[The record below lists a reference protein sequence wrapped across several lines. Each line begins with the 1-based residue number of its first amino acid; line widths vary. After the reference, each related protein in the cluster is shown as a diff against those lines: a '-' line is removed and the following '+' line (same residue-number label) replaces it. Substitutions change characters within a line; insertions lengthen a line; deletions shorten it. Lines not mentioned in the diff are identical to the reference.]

1 MLHYQGVHHRYGD
14 LVALHDLNL
23 EVAPGEIFGLLGPNG
38 AGKTTAIKIAATLLR
53 PTSGRVLLDGIDVLA
68 DPLGAKRRLGL
79 TPDTPFFYGGLT
91 GRQFLRFVGNIREM
105 PSAPLETRIAE
116 LMAFFH
122 LDDAADSAIL
132 TYSMGMKRKLGLASA
147 VLHRP
152 KVLILDEP
160 TSGLDPHASRD
171 ARALLVSLRDAG
183 TTVFLTTHVL
193 QIAQA
198 VCDRVGILD
207 RGRLVAVGSL
217 AELRARE
224 QEDLEDVFVRVTRPG
239 SEESDPA

>member
-1 MLHYQGVHHRYGD
+1 MLNFQNVHHRYGD
-14 LVALHDLNL
+14 LVALYDLSL
-23 EVAPGEIFGLLGPNG
+23 EVLPGEIFGLLGPNG
-38 AGKTTAIKIAATLLR
+38 AGKTTAIKIATTLVR
-53 PTSGRVLLDGIDVLA
+53 PTSGRVLLDGIDVQA

-79 TPDTPFFYGGLT
+79 MPDTPFFYGGLT

-105 PSAPLETRIAE
+105 PSAPLEARITE

-122 LDDAADSAIL
+122 LEDAADSAIL
-132 TYSMGMKRKLGLASA
+132 TYSMGMKKKLGLGAA
-147 VLHRP
+147 ILHRP

-217 AELRARE
+217 AELRRRE
-224 QEDLEDVFVRVTRPG
+224 QEDLEDVFVRVTQRG
-239 SEESDPA
+239 TEESDLA

>member
-1 MLHYQGVHHRYGD
+1 MINYENVHHRYGD
-14 LVALHDLNL
+14 VVALHDLNL
-23 EVAPGEIFGLLGPNG
+23 EVLPGEIFGLLGPNG

-53 PTSGRVLLDGIDVLA
+53 PASGRVTLDGIDVQA
-68 DPLGAKRRLGL
+68 DPMGAKQRLGL
-79 TPDTPFFYGGLT
+79 MPDTPFFYSGLS

-105 PSAPLETRIAE
+105 PSASLEARIAE
-116 LMAFFH
+116 LMAFFR
-122 LDDAADSAIL
+122 LEEAADSAIL
-132 TYSMGMKRKLGLASA
+132 TYSLGMKKKLGLATA
-147 VLHRP
+147 ILHQP

-193 QIAQA
+193 QIAQTM
-198 VCDRVGILD
+198 CDRVGILD

-217 AELRARE
+217 AELRARD
-224 QEDLEDVFVRVTRPG
+224 QEDLEDVFVRVTQRGPD
-239 SEESDPA
+239 ESDAA

>member
-1 MLHYQGVHHRYGD
+1 MINYENVHHRYGD
-14 LVALHDLNL
+14 VVALHDLNL
-23 EVAPGEIFGLLGPNG
+23 EVLPGEIFGLLGPNG
-38 AGKTTAIKIAATLLR
+38 AGKTTAIKIATTLVC
-53 PTSGRVLLDGIDVLA
+53 PTAGRVILDGIDVRA

-79 TPDTPFFYGGLT
+79 MPDTPFFYGGLT

-105 PSAPLETRIAE
+105 PTAPLEERITE
-116 LMAFFH
+116 LVAFFH
-122 LDDAADSAIL
+122 IEDVADSAIL
-132 TYSMGMKRKLGLASA
+132 TYSMGMKKKLGLASA
-147 VLHRP
+147 ILHRP
-152 KVLILDEP
+152 RVLILDEP

-171 ARALLVSLRDAG
+171 ARALLVSLRDEG

-224 QEDLEDVFVRVTRPG
+224 QEDLEDVFVRVTERRTD
-239 SEESDPA
+239 ESDPA

>member
-1 MLHYQGVHHRYGD
+1 
-14 LVALHDLNL
+14 
-23 EVAPGEIFGLLGPNG
+23 
-38 AGKTTAIKIAATLLR
+38 
-53 PTSGRVLLDGIDVLA
+53 
-68 DPLGAKRRLGL
+68 
-79 TPDTPFFYGGLT
+79 LT

-183 TTVFLTTHVL
+183 TTVFLTTHNIEEADELCHRVAIINKGRIAAIDTPRSL
-193 QIAQA
+193 RATVQSRRSVEVRFAQA
-198 VCDRVGILD
+198 VTPPEAMLDLGTGTETVKFGQGFRVFGVEPGLIAQELANRATAQGLRIEHLSTLEPSLEEVFLHITSRGLAAPAGGIH
-207 RGRLVAVGSL
+207 A
-217 AELRARE
+217 
-224 QEDLEDVFVRVTRPG
+224 
-239 SEESDPA
+239 

>member
-1 MLHYQGVHHRYGD
+1 MLSYQGVHHRYGD
-14 LVALHDLNL
+14 LVALHDLSL
-23 EVAPGEIFGLLGPNG
+23 EVSPGEIFGLLGPNG
-38 AGKTTAIKIAATLLR
+38 AGKTTAIKIATTLLR
-53 PTSGRVLLDGIDVLA
+53 PTSGRVVLDGIDVLA

-79 TPDTPFFYGGLT
+79 MPDTPFFYGGLT
-91 GRQFLRFVGNIREM
+91 GRQFLRFVGNIREI
-105 PSAPLETRIAE
+105 PSASLEARITE

-122 LDDAADSAIL
+122 LEDAADSAIL
-132 TYSMGMKRKLGLASA
+132 TYSLGMKKKLGLASA
-147 VLHRP
+147 ILHRP
-152 KVLILDEP
+152 KVLVLDEP

-171 ARALLVSLRDAG
+171 ARALFVSLRDEG

-224 QEDLEDVFVRVTRPG
+224 QEDLEDVFVRVTQRG
-239 SEESDPA
+239 SEESGPA

>member
-23 EVAPGEIFGLLGPNG
+23 EVSPGEIFGLLGPNG
-38 AGKTTAIKIAATLLR
+38 AGKTTAIKIAATLVR

-79 TPDTPFFYGGLT
+79 MPDTPFFYGGLT

-105 PSAPLETRIAE
+105 PSDLLETRIAE

>member
-23 EVAPGEIFGLLGPNG
+23 EVLPGEIFGLLGPNG
-38 AGKTTAIKIAATLLR
+38 AGKTTAINIAATLLR

-79 TPDTPFFYGGLT
+79 MPDTPFFYGGLT

-105 PSAPLETRIAE
+105 PSAPLDARITE
-116 LMAFFH
+116 LLAFFH

-132 TYSMGMKRKLGLASA
+132 TYSMGMKKKLGLASA

-224 QEDLEDVFVRVTRPG
+224 QEDLEDVFVRVTSRG

>member
-1 MLHYQGVHHRYGD
+1 MINYENVHHRYGD
-14 LVALHDLNL
+14 VVALHDLNL
-23 EVAPGEIFGLLGPNG
+23 EVLPGEIFGLLGPNG
-38 AGKTTAIKIAATLLR
+38 AGKTTAIKIATTLVC
-53 PTSGRVLLDGIDVLA
+53 PTAGRVILDGIDVRA

-79 TPDTPFFYGGLT
+79 MPDTPFFYGGLT

-105 PSAPLETRIAE
+105 PSAPLEARITE

-122 LDDAADSAIL
+122 LEDAADSAIL
-132 TYSMGMKRKLGLASA
+132 TYSMGMKKKLGLGAA
-147 VLHRP
+147 ILHRP

-217 AELRARE
+217 AELRRRE
-224 QEDLEDVFVRVTRPG
+224 QEDLEDVFVRVTQRG
-239 SEESDPA
+239 TEESDLA